1 MSGAYSPRQ
10 GVGCV
15 CGNGNGLET
24 DFLQLIVESD
34 FKELVDIVLWKC
46 NISGAT
52 PILIRQIREGN
63 NGLIF

>member
-1 MSGAYSPRQ
+1 MEMVWRR
-10 GVGCV
+10 
-15 CGNGNGLET
+15 

-52 PILIRQIREGN
+52 PILIQQIREGSSA
-63 NGLIF
+63 LIF